1 VEISFSLGRP
11 LISASTTRRVI
22 GPGSSRNLFQSATNA
37 AILDAVGSLLRKTAQ
52 TRQAVAAVFR
62 TRDLRRLLLAWV
74 GSVIGTWAY
83 TIALAV
89 YAYTEGGAVA
99 VGVLGVIRL
108 VPSAVAAPFIT
119 VLVDRFPR
127 ARVMLVTDLIR
138 APLMV
143 IAALTIYFDG
153 PLALVFAAAGV
164 SNVVGTAFRPAQAAL
179 IPSLARTPQEL
190 SAANV
195 ASSTVESV
203 GSLMGPALGGILLA
217 VTSPEIV
224 VGVNAVSFLW
234 SSLMVAGIS
243 AVPVQRSARGER
255 PRFRSEAAA
264 GFRTIA
270 AEPPLRLVAAV
281 YAAQTVVAG
290 AYTVLVVAASIEL
303 LDMGESGFGFLNAAV
318 GVGGVVGGL
327 IALTLAAR
335 QRLAVDFALGVALY
349 GAPLAALVL
358 WQEPAVAL
366 LFMCV
371 IGIGN
376 TLTDVSALTLLQR
389 AVPDEVLGRA
399 FGALESMLLGSIAVG
414 AVVSPILVET
424 IGIEAALV
432 AVGIFLP
439 AVVLLALPR
448 LTRLDV
454 QARVPAQRIALLEAH
469 PIFAPLPEPTL
480 EYLAAKLEPRS
491 VAAGEVV
498 FREGDH
504 GDQFFLVETGQVE
517 VDLGTTVATIGPGD
531 GFGEIALLN
540 DVPRTA
546 TVTARTDA
554 TLLALEREEFLE
566 TVAGDRYSTAAAE
579 DVVAGRLGS
588 LSPGIA

>member
-1 VEISFSLGRP
+1 M
-11 LISASTTRRVI
+11 
-22 GPGSSRNLFQSATNA
+22 NA

-52 TRQAVAAVFR
+52 TRGAVAAVFR
-62 TRDLRRLLLAWV
+62 NPDLRRLLLAWV

-99 VGVLGVIRL
+99 VGILGVIRL

-119 VLVDRFPR
+119 VAADRFPR
-127 ARVMLVTDLIR
+127 ARVMLLTDLIR

-143 IAALTIYFDG
+143 LAALIIYLDG
-153 PLALVFAAAGV
+153 PLALLFAAAGL
-164 SNVVGTAFRPAQAAL
+164 SNVIGTAFRPAQAAL
-179 IPSLARTPQEL
+179 IPSLARTPEEL

-195 ASSTVESV
+195 ASSSVESI
-203 GSLMGPALGGILLA
+203 GSLVGPALGGILLA
-217 VTSPEIV
+217 VTNPEIV
-224 VGVNAVSFLW
+224 VAVNALSFIW
-234 SSLMVAGIS
+234 SALMVSSIR
-243 AVPVQRSARGER
+243 AVPVAAPPRGER
-255 PRFRSEAAA
+255 PSFRSEASA
-264 GFRTIA
+264 GFRTIGS
-270 AEPPLRLVAAV
+270 EPALRLVAAV

-303 LDMGESGFGFLNAAV
+303 LEMGESGFGFLNAAV

-335 QRLAVDFALGVALY
+335 QRLAVDFAFGVALY

-358 WQEPAVAL
+358 WQEPVVAL
-366 LFMCV
+366 LLMCV
-371 IGIGN
+371 VGIGN
-376 TLTDVSALTLLQR
+376 TLTDVSALTLMQR
-389 AVPDEVLGRA
+389 VVPDEVLGRA

-414 AVVSPILVET
+414 AVVGPLLVET
-424 IGIEAALV
+424 VGIETALL
-432 AVGIFLP
+432 AIGIFLP
-439 AVVLLALPR
+439 VVVLLAVPR
-448 LTRLDV
+448 LSRLDLRS
-454 QARVPAQRIALLEAH
+454 RVSAERLALLESH

-480 EYLAAKLEPRS
+480 EFLAAKLEPRQ
-491 VAAGEVV
+491 VAAGDVV
-498 FREGDH
+498 FHEGDH
-504 GDQFFLVETGQVE
+504 GDRFFLIEAGEVEAQ
-517 VDLGTTVATIGPGD
+517 LNSTVAVMGPGD

-554 TLLALEREEFLE
+554 TLLALEREDFLT